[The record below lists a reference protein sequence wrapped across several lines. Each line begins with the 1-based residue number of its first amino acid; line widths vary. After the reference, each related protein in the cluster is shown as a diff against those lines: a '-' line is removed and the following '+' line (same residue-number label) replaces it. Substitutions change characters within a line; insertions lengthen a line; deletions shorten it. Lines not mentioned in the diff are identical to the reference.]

1 MNIIYRK
8 AELNDIPKLNPLL
21 AQLSDAMADPQKM
34 AEKIEKIAKNEDNYL
49 LVAENTENGDLCGSL
64 IGVVFEDICDTCKPI
79 LLVENVVTDRKVP
92 QEKVS
97 DAACLKPLRRGA
109 ERKSATT
116 AFWSPACSVPAA
128 HKFYDA
134 IGYSEVKGFKKYL

>member
-79 LLVENVVTDRKVP
+79 YSLKMLLRTKSTA
-92 QEKVS
+92 EKVS

-116 AFWSPACSVPAA
+116 AFWSPACSVPARINSMMPLA
-128 HKFYDA
+128 T
-134 IGYSEVKGFKKYL
+134 VK

>member
-1 MNIIYRK
+1 MSIIYRK

-21 AQLSDAMADPQKM
+21 AQLSDAMADPLKM
-34 AEKIEKIAKNEDNYL
+34 AEKMKKIEKNEDNYL

-79 LLVENVVTDRKVP
+79 LLVENVVT
-92 QEKVS
+92 EKAL

-116 AFWSPACSVPAA
+116 AFWSPACSVPARINSMMPSA
-128 HKFYDA
+128 T
-134 IGYSEVKGFKKYL
+134 VK

>member
-79 LLVENVVTDRKVP
+79 LLVENVVTD
-92 QEKVS
+92 EKY
-97 DAACLKPLRRGA
+97 RGKGIGRGMF
-109 ERKSATT
+109 E
-116 AFWSPACSVPAA
+116 
-128 HKFYDA
+128 A
-134 IGYSEVKGFKKYL
+134 IETWGWT

>member
-49 LVAENTENGDLCGSL
+49 LVAE
-64 IGVVFEDICDTCKPI
+64 I
-79 LLVENVVTDRKVP
+79 RKT
-92 QEKVS
+92 
-97 DAACLKPLRRGA
+97 
-109 ERKSATT
+109 ATFV
-116 AFWSPACSVPAA
+116 A
-128 HKFYDA
+128 
-134 IGYSEVKGFKKYL
+134 L

>member
-1 MNIIYRK
+1 MSIIYRK

-34 AEKIEKIAKNEDNYL
+34 AEKMKKIAKNEDNYL

-79 LLVENVVTDRKVP
+79 LLVENVVTDERYRGKAL
-92 QEKVS
+92 

-109 ERKSATT
+109 RKKSATT
-116 AFWSPACSVPAA
+116 AFWSPACSVPARINSMMPSA
-128 HKFYDA
+128 T
-134 IGYSEVKGFKKYL
+134 VK